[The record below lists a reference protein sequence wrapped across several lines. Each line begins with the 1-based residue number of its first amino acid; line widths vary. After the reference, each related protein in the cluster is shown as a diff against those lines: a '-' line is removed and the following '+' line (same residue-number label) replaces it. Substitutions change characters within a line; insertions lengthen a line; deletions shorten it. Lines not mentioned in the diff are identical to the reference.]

1 MFIHSVY
8 FWERE
13 GLTTAERDEWLAGL
27 RSLLGIETVRDGSI
41 GTPAATDRPVIDRSY
56 SYALITSFDDEAGHD
71 VYQEHPVHDVFRE
84 RCARFWK
91 KVLIY
96 DAVTID
102 A

>member
-13 GLTTAERDEWLAGL
+13 GLTPAERSEWEEGL
-27 RSLLGIETVRDGSI
+27 RSLTTIETVRGGWI
-41 GTPAATDRPVIDRSY
+41 GTPASTDRPVIDRSY
-56 SYALITSFDDEAGHD
+56 SYALVVHFADEAGHD

-91 KVLIY
+91 KVQIY
-96 DAVTID
+96 DAVTV
-102 A
+102 AT